1 MKFRTAVSI
10 EPVSEDLKIDYNN
23 SIVFM
28 GSCFTENIGIKMQES
43 KFRTTINPFGVLY
56 NPVSIANGIKML
68 IHNAPFKRTELRF
81 KNGLWFSFYHHSKF
95 SHPDAEQCLKQ
106 INEEQHK
113 ASEILKNAKYLFL
126 TFGTGRVYTHTETQE
141 IVSNCHKI
149 PAKEFTQHL
158 LTVDEIVEIYERL
171 IPALRNFNSNI
182 QIIFTVSP
190 VRHWKDGAFGNQLNK
205 AVLFLAID
213 KLMQKHEYIQYFPA
227 YECVIDDLR
236 DYRFYKEDML
246 HINET
251 AIQYIWELFRQT
263 YFSKETEQQYI
274 EIEKLV
280 KSGQHRPMNI
290 GSKEH
295 VLFLKTQMKKIELVL
310 QKNPKL
316 DFSTEYS
323 NYHKELTKIST
334 GK

>member
-1 MKFRTAVSI
+1 MKFRTIVTI
-10 EPVSEDLKIDYNN
+10 EPLPEDWKVTYND
-23 SIVFM
+23 SAVFI
-28 GSCFTENIGIKMQES
+28 GSCFTESIGNLFIEG
-43 KFRTTINPFGVLY
+43 KFNTSVNPFGVLY

-68 IHNAPFKRTELRF
+68 LHNAPFKRTELRF

-95 SHPDAEQCLKQ
+95 SDTDAEVCLKH
-106 INEEQHK
+106 INKEQNK
-113 ASEILKNAKYLFL
+113 ASEILKKAKYLFL
-126 TFGTGRVYTHTETQE
+126 TFGTGRIYTYTETDE

-149 PAKEFTQHL
+149 PAKEFTQRML
-158 LTVDEIVEIYERL
+158 SVEEIIDMYDKL
-171 IPALRNFNSNI
+171 IPALRNFNPNI

-213 KLMQKHEYIQYFPA
+213 NLLQKYEFTKYFPA

-246 HINET
+246 HVNEM
-251 AIQYIWELFRQT
+251 AVQYVWEQFRQA

-310 QKNPKL
+310 QKNPKI
-316 DFSTEYS
+316 DFSAEYS
-323 NYHKELTKIST
+323 HYHKELTKIST